1 MFASPDALVA
11 FVLSAELGSF
21 SAAARQLGKRQS
33 TISEAI
39 ANLEIDLG
47 VMLFDRQARL
57 PTLSEA
63 GANLLPLARRILAA
77 QDALSVQARRLA
89 DGGEPR
95 LSLVLSDTFP
105 SLEFEAMLHAFAE
118 RFPATEL
125 ACLMGEDADVVAL
138 VRSGR
143 AHLGLL
149 TAQPGYPADLAHQRL
164 PLQAQTSLYVA
175 ASHPL
180 ASRNGCR
187 EADLREHRQLR
198 LQTCQAGPADESGQL
213 AWSAPS
219 YLLLLELAQCGF
231 GWAELPHWLAAR
243 YGQGLTALALPG
255 WPRQRAMDAV
265 WSRQRPPGP
274 AQAWMLTQLAG

>member
-1 MFASPDALVA
+1 
-11 FVLSAELGSF
+11 
-21 SAAARQLGKRQS
+21 
-33 TISEAI
+33 
-39 ANLEIDLG
+39 
-47 VMLFDRQARL
+47 
-57 PTLSEA
+57 
-63 GANLLPLARRILAA
+63 
-77 QDALSVQARRLA
+77 
-89 DGGEPR
+89 
-95 LSLVLSDTFP
+95 
-105 SLEFEAMLHAFAE
+105 
-118 RFPATEL
+118 
-125 ACLMGEDADVVAL
+125 
-138 VRSGR
+138 
-143 AHLGLL
+143 
-149 TAQPGYPADLAHQRL
+149 L

-175 ASHPL
+175 AGHPL

-265 WSRQRPPGP
+265 WPRQRPPGP

>member
-125 ACLMGEDADVVAL
+125 ECLVGEDAECGGLGAQWPRPFGFADRSAGL
-138 VRSGR
+138 PGRSGASAFAVAGANLAVCGR
-143 AHLGLL
+143 
-149 TAQPGYPADLAHQRL
+149 QP
-164 PLQAQTSLYVA
+164 SL
-175 ASHPL
+175 
-180 ASRNGCR
+180 
-187 EADLREHRQLR
+187 
-198 LQTCQAGPADESGQL
+198 GQL
-213 AWSAPS
+213 
-219 YLLLLELAQCGF
+219 
-231 GWAELPHWLAAR
+231 GWL
-243 YGQGLTALALPG
+243 
-255 WPRQRAMDAV
+255 
-265 WSRQRPPGP
+265 S
-274 AQAWMLTQLAG
+274 